1 MTRELKNSKYSHKVL
16 VYLINENSIQEEDDL
31 VLNTDLDGGI
41 AIPVTVGHVNSS
53 GFLIK
58 SYDDVSRV
66 SMEVKDH
73 LCRIYGRQS

>member
-1 MTRELKNSKYSHKVL
+1 MEEFKNSKYHYKVL
-16 VYLINENSIQEEDDL
+16 VYLIYENSVKEDDDL
-31 VLNTDLDGGI
+31 VLNADLDCGI
-41 AIPVTVGHVNSS
+41 VIPVTVGHVNSS

-66 SMEVKDH
+66 AFKVKDH